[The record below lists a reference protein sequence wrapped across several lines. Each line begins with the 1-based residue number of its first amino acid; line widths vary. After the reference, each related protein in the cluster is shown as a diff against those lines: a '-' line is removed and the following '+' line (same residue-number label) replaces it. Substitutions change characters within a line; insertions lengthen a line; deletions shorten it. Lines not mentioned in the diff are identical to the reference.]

1 MIDDPYVDHSGIL
14 LNKFGITDQASLDV
28 AEAGAVAKRSAILQ
42 LNPLKANFDS
52 EHLKGIHSY
61 LFRDVYAW
69 AGQFRTITLA
79 KKGHDHV
86 TTFTPPELIEEQLG
100 KVFGQLA
107 DEHFLEGLQRREFA
121 RKVAGLL
128 SEINRIHPFREGNG
142 RAQRQFVRQLAESL
156 GHKLRFDLVSKE
168 RNIQA
173 SVLSAKGDLAMMER
187 LLDEITDSER
197 IQPLVKVIAHLEK
210 HNYAWNERYLATT
223 TPGQKYDG
231 TFAGSGGANF
241 FFHDDKNR
249 IFVGSLK
256 DLKGSPKPEEK
267 ISFTAS

>member
-1 MIDDPYVDHSGIL
+1 MKVSFAKKRYFTGIL

-52 EHLKGIHSY
+52 ENLKGIHSY

-121 RKVAGLL
+121 RRVAALL
-128 SEINRIHPFREGNG
+128 SEINRIHPFREGQWPSAAPV
-142 RAQRQFVRQLAESL
+142 RAPTRRESRTQTTFRFGQQRAKYPSQR
-156 GHKLRFDLVSKE
+156 
-168 RNIQA
+168 
-173 SVLSAKGDLAMMER
+173 SV
-187 LLDEITDSER
+187 
-197 IQPLVKVIAHLEK
+197 
-210 HNYAWNERYLATT
+210 
-223 TPGQKYDG
+223 GQG
-231 TFAGSGGANF
+231 
-241 FFHDDKNR
+241 
-249 IFVGSLK
+249 
-256 DLKGSPKPEEK
+256 
-267 ISFTAS
+267 